1 MNNSLI
7 ARIVA
12 PTVLLYAFVIASQIG
27 RGIYEVT
34 EGGPPAGF
42 TFVSA
47 LGFIWLVGWWLRRDS
62 RLRSI
67 SSVYDLGLFLYF
79 LWPFIMPYYLLKT
92 RGARG
97 LLVVLGFAVAY
108 IGGLLVGV
116 TIAALLTS
124 GIG

>member
-7 ARIVA
+7 SRIFS
-12 PTVLLYAFVIASQIG
+12 PTVLLYAFVVISQIG
-27 RGIYEVT
+27 HGIYLVT

-108 IGGLLVGV
+108 LGGLLVGV

>member
-7 ARIVA
+7 SRMVA

>member
-7 ARIVA
+7 SRIVS

-124 GIG
+124 SIG

>member
-1 MNNSLI
+1 M
-7 ARIVA
+7 
-12 PTVLLYAFVIASQIG
+12 
-27 RGIYEVT
+27 
-34 EGGPPAGF
+34 
-42 TFVSA
+42 
-47 LGFIWLVGWWLRRDS
+47 RRDS

-67 SSVYDLGLFLYF
+67 SSIYDLGLFLYL
-79 LWPFIMPYYLLKT
+79 LWPLIMPYYLLKT

-124 GIG
+124 SIG

>member
-1 MNNSLI
+1 MNNSLLS
-7 ARIVA
+7 RIVS
-12 PTVLLYAFVIASQIG
+12 PTVLLYAFVITSQIG

-116 TIAALLTS
+116 TIAALLTP

>member
-1 MNNSLI
+1 MNNSLLS
-7 ARIVA
+7 RIVS

-62 RLRSI
+62 RLLSI

-124 GIG
+124 SIG

>member
-7 ARIVA
+7 SRIVA

-47 LGFIWLVGWWLRRDS
+47 LGFIWLIGWWLRRDS

>member
-7 ARIVA
+7 SRIVA